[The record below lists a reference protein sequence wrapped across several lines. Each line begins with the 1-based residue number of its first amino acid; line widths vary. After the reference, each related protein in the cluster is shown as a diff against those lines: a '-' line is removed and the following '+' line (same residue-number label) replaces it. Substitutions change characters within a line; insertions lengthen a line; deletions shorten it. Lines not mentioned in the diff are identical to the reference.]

1 MTSGFNLGSGD
12 FARAHAESRK
22 LGAPFSMLQ
31 EIKENQT
38 VVCPKLNKAILDPA
52 RRFCALMEFRCTVE
66 LREPSA
72 LSHGFHG
79 ICLNISIKFKALR
92 YPHLLNNGIGGG
104 GDPEISFVVWGPPH
118 PLMVGGIL
126 RSRPL

>member
-1 MTSGFNLGSGD
+1 
-12 FARAHAESRK
+12 
-22 LGAPFSMLQ
+22 
-31 EIKENQT
+31 
-38 VVCPKLNKAILDPA
+38 
-52 RRFCALMEFRCTVE
+52 MEFRCTVE

-79 ICLNISIKFKALR
+79 ICLNISIKLKALR

-118 PLMVGGIL
+118 PPYGRGDIALTALDVRSATSEGIANRCQGAHRPRFGGDLVGIQ
-126 RSRPL
+126 PT